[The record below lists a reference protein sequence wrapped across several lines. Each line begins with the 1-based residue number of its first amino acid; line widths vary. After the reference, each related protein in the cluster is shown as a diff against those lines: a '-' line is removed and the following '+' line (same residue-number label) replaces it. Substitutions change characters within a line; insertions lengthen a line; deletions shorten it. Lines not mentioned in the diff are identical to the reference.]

1 MQSFLNQIA
10 CFALSKYPEQLGDLT
25 IVLPNRRAIVFLRD
39 EFRKELK
46 GGGWLPRFFSLEDFI
61 LELGD
66 YQQLDQTDLMF
77 ELYQVHKEIEG
88 EAAEPFHDFLGW
100 GTTLLQ
106 DFNEIDRYLVDGKE
120 LFSFLTEAKALEVW
134 DLESGGLTEFQHKY
148 LKFWTK
154 LGDYYL
160 SFKKGLLNKK
170 QTYQGLGFRS
180 VAESLGSN
188 KKWKKDY
195 PSLIFAGFNALT
207 EAEKQIINFF
217 QLEFRADVLWDADEY
232 YLNDPFQE
240 AGLFLRDHKKR
251 SNVDFSWVSSN
262 LITDKKEINIY
273 GVAGNIGQAKLIG
286 NLINL
291 NKKQET
297 AIVLAD
303 EELLIPVLESLPKDL
318 DATNVTMGYPITAS
332 PLFNWVE
339 AFMDL
344 FQKSMKEGEIA
355 AYYHKDLKLVLEHT
369 ISQYFSDSIKKSIQ
383 SLLTQIEQE
392 QSIFIT
398 SPQLLLIDKAF
409 GHHFF
414 NVEKITPLELVNN
427 VLKILQLFRE
437 NKTSEFDQLTQEC
450 LAELEKTFNRLAR
463 LCEKEKDLVEIE
475 SLTEIFKQVVSQQSI
490 SFVGEPLGG
499 LQLMGVLES
508 RTLDFENIIISSVN
522 EGTLPSGKSHNSF
535 IPFDIK
541 KKFNLPSYQ
550 EKDAIFAY
558 HFYRLLQR
566 AQNISILYNT
576 KVDQLQGG
584 ERSRFIEQL
593 IHEFEL
599 KNKTSSLTE
608 TTISPKANSNYV
620 AEIAINSNERI
631 KRQII
636 EKFETRLSSS
646 ALNTYLNCPLDFYY
660 KYVLWLKETD
670 SFEEKIQDN
679 TLGTLVHDSL
689 EQLYQPYLGQLLDLK
704 AIAQMKQSLEEA
716 LGFQFK
722 KLLNT
727 TAETGNHKLTYEV
740 AKQFIKNQIKLDQ
753 LEIQNKNEL
762 IVWKLEEQ
770 LEHRFSLKIDATT
783 TVNFNLFGKI
793 DRIDSLNGQKR
804 IIDYKTG
811 ASSQSDVANKNLSLL
826 SSGNYSK
833 AVQLTFYHYLYEKSQ
848 QEKVEVG
855 IISLRNISN
864 GFIPLISKNA
874 TEDFEDLLKLV
885 AHKTLIEEEIIRH
898 NAKSEYC
905 KFCKK

>member
-10 CFALSKYPEQLGDLT
+10 RFALEKHSNNLGDLT

-39 EFRKELK
+39 EFRKEMNS
-46 GGGWLPRFFSLEDFI
+46 GGWLPRFFSLEDFI

-66 YQQLDQTDLMF
+66 YQQLDPTDLMF

-88 EAAEPFHDFLGW
+88 ETAEPFQEFLGW

-106 DFNEIDRYLVDGKE
+106 DFNEIDRYLVNGKE
-120 LFSFLTEAKALEVW
+120 LFSFLTEAKALEIW
-134 DLESGGLTEFQHKY
+134 DVENGALTEFQHKY

-160 SFKKGLLNKK
+160 LFKKKLLSKK
-170 QTYQGLGFRS
+170 QAYQGLGFRS

-188 KKWKKDY
+188 ERWKKDY
-195 PSLIFAGFNALT
+195 SDLIFAGFNALT
-207 EAEKQIINFF
+207 EAEKQIIEFF
-217 QLEFRADVLWDADEY
+217 QLEFGSDVLWDADEY
-232 YLNDPFQE
+232 YLNDNVQE
-240 AGLFLRDHKKR
+240 AGTFLRGHKK
-251 SNVDFSWVSSN
+251 SLKSKFTWVSSN
-262 LITDKKEINIY
+262 LITDKKEIKIY

-286 NLINL
+286 NLIIS

-303 EELLIPVLESLPKDL
+303 EELLIPVLESLPKDV
-318 DATNVTMGYPITAS
+318 DATNVTMGYPISAS

-344 FQKSMKEGEIA
+344 FQKNEQEGKITS
-355 AYYHKDLKLVLEHT
+355 YYHKDLKLVFEHT
-369 ISQYFSDSIKKSIQ
+369 ISQYFSKPIKEEMSRCL
-383 SLLTQIEQE
+383 SQIEKDQN
-392 QSIFIT
+392 IFI
-398 SPQLLLIDKAF
+398 SSSQLITLDEIL
-409 GHHFF
+409 GQQFF
-414 NVEKITPLELVNN
+414 NDERVSPLKLVNN
-427 VLKILQLFRE
+427 VLKILQLFCE
-437 NKTSEFDQLTQEC
+437 NQTLTFDQLTQEC
-450 LAELEKTFNRLAR
+450 LVELEKTFNRLKR

-490 SFVGEPLGG
+490 SFIGEPLGG
-499 LQLMGVLES
+499 LQIMGVLES

-541 KKFNLPSYQ
+541 KKFKLPSYQ

-593 IHEFEL
+593 IHEFKL
-599 KNKTSSLTE
+599 KNKSSSLTE
-608 TTISPKANSNYV
+608 ITVAPKANSNHTPSV
-620 AEIAINSNERI
+620 SIVPNDRI
-631 KRQII
+631 KKQFINKL
-636 EKFETRLSSS
+636 ENRLSAS
-646 ALNTYLNCPLDFYY
+646 ALNVYLNCPLDFYY
-660 KYVLWLKETD
+660 KYALRLKETD

-689 EQLYQPYLGQLLDLK
+689 EQLYTPYLSKILDLK
-704 AIAQMKQSLEEA
+704 AIAEMNKLIEDTLSS
-716 LGFQFK
+716 QFK

-727 TAETGNHKLTYEV
+727 KAESGNHKLTYEV
-740 AKQFIKNQIKLDQ
+740 AKQFIKNQITLDKQ
-753 LEIQNKNEL
+753 SLLDKNEL
-762 IVWKLEEQ
+762 IIWKLEEQ
-770 LEHRFSLKIDATT
+770 LEHRFALKVNDQTT
-783 TVNFNLFGKI
+783 INFNLFGKI

-833 AVQLTFYHYLYEKSQ
+833 AVQLTFYKYLYEKSQ
-848 QEKVEVG
+848 QEEVEVG

-874 TEDFEDLLKLV
+874 TEDFEGLLKFA
-885 AHKTLIEEEIIRH
+885 AHKMLSEEEVIQH
-898 NAKSEYC
+898 NPKSEYC
-905 KFCKK
+905 KFCKR